1 MPDDVT
7 TARAYVKAYVE
18 FIHYVG
24 RTYEASTKVTHGQF
38 DEIETTT
45 DRR

>member
-7 TARAYVKAYVE
+7 TGRAYVKAYVE
-18 FIHYVG
+18 FTHYVG
-24 RTYEASTKVTHGQF
+24 RTYEASTKVTHGHL
-38 DEIETTT
+38 DEIVTTT